1 MSTSIARQLARWLH
15 GLNMESVPPAT
26 LGQVR
31 NCLLDWLG
39 SAYAGGTHPTAALY
53 KALGHDMGGRGD
65 SPLFDG
71 SADTLPLPWAV
82 FVNGVL
88 GHIAETDDGH
98 RASIMHPGAVC
109 LPVVYAL
116 APKANNPGRAFI
128 EGALAGYEL
137 AIRVG
142 EALGEGH
149 YATWHTTAT
158 AGVFGAAAAAAKI
171 LELDEDATVYALGHA
186 GTQSSG
192 LWQFLDDECLN
203 AKPFHPG
210 KACMDGMLAALMAQ
224 RGILGSEHIF
234 EGSQGLLAALARPA
248 KPEKLTENLGKIYKI
263 DEANFKAYPTCGQT
277 HSMIDATLSI
287 MQKHKPQVAAIERIE
302 ARVYQRAIQVA
313 GIRHPKNV
321 EEAKFSIP
329 FCLAHLLLHG
339 SIPFIGLDQQ
349 TVDSPAIRKL
359 MDKVELVFDPIIDA
373 GFPAARPCRITISM
387 QDGTNYVAEN
397 MFRKGDP
404 ESPMN
409 FSELAEKFC
418 QLSAAVLSPEEQKKR
433 LQGIQSL
440 PEYHTFL

>member
-1 MSTSIARQLARWLH
+1 MSTSIARQLARWVH
-15 GLNMESVPPAT
+15 GLRMESVPHST
-26 LGQVR
+26 LEQTR
-31 NCLLDWLG
+31 CCLLDWLG
-39 SAYAGGTHPTAALY
+39 SAYAGSTHPTAALY
-53 KALGHDMGGRGD
+53 KALGYDMGGNGEY
-65 SPLFDG
+65 PLLDG
-71 SADTLPLPWAV
+71 SADCLPLPWAV

-116 APKANNPGRAFI
+116 APKASDPGRAFI
-128 EGALAGYEL
+128 EGTLAGYEL

-171 LELDEDATVYALGHA
+171 LHLDEQGIVHAFGHA

-192 LWQFLDDECLN
+192 LWQFLDDGCLN

-210 KACMDGMLAALMAQ
+210 KACMEGVLAACMAQ
-224 RGILGSEHIF
+224 RGILGAEHIF
-234 EGSQGLLAALARPA
+234 EGPKGLLAALARPP
-248 KPEKLTENLGKIYKI
+248 KPEKLTEGLGKLYKI

-287 MQKHKPQVAAIERIE
+287 MHAHSPQVAAIERIE

-313 GIRHPKNV
+313 GIRHPNNV

-339 SIPFIGLDQQ
+339 AIPFVGIDQQ
-349 TVDSPAIRKL
+349 AVDNPATRDL
-359 MDKVELVFDPIIDA
+359 MSKVALVFDPIIDA
-373 GFPAARPCRITISM
+373 GFPAARPCRITIVM
-387 QDGTNYVAEN
+387 QDGTSYTAEN
-397 MFRKGDP
+397 LFRKGDP
-404 ESPMN
+404 ENPMR
-409 FSELAEKFC
+409 FAELAEKFC
-418 QLSAAVLSPEEQKKR
+418 QISAAVLSPTEQNTR
-433 LQGIQSL
+433 LQGIQNL
-440 PEYHTFL
+440 PEYHNFL